1 MHRLRLA
8 ETTGLVLV
16 LIPILCSRV
25 LLGDNLL
32 RVPGKLVKKID
43 AIIKSNFHCLYI
55 LLPPGSEIN
64 YCGYI

>member
-32 RVPGKLVKKID
+32 RVPGNTLID
-43 AIIKSNFHCLYI
+43 FLLRCNFLA
-55 LLPPGSEIN
+55 
-64 YCGYI
+64 